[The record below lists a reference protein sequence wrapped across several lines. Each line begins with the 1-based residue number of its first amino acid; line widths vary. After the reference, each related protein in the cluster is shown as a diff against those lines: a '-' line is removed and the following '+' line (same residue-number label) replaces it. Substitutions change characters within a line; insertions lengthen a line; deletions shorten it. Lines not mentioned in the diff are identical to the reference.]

1 MQKYKV
7 YINKEYKIITDN
19 WTDFCSSYTLINAAG
34 GVVLNSLN
42 QVLMIYRNGKWD
54 LPKGKLE
61 NNENIRE
68 CAIREVMEECGVRDL
83 HIIGSLED
91 TYHTY
96 EINNIPVLKR
106 TFWFKMKTNYIKT
119 PMPQIEEGITK
130 VEWVDKESIQQKLKN
145 SFASIGDLL
154 SDI

>member
-7 YINKEYKIITDN
+7 YINKEYKMITDN

-119 PMPQIEEGITK
+119 PIPQIEEGITK

>member
-119 PMPQIEEGITK
+119 PIPQIEEGITK